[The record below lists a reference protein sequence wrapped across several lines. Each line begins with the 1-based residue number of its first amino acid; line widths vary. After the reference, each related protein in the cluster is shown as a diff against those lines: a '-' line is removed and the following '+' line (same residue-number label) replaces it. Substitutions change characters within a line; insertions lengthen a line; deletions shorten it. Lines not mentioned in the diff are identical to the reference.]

1 MYSGAGHKS
10 TPVFILTGVE
20 SGTEQLSS
28 GCNYLEGKQTWI
40 GQTTSSLSTTNCL
53 KNPFSG
59 GSLTKAHFLA
69 TSQSSELLCPLLQ
82 HTEPKLLHSRPKGLH
97 IRTKFSFVCRHPDIL
112 QQGSLASLELI
123 LTKRRRSKQTSSY
136 CVAREARNYSTVLCI
151 ILYSW
156 GKSRNQPP
164 LTESHSLGHIRNPS
178 TSMGFQWRK
187 CIETS
192 HTIKAE
198 DL

>member
-1 MYSGAGHKS
+1 M
-10 TPVFILTGVE
+10 
-20 SGTEQLSS
+20 QLP
-28 GCNYLEGKQTWI
+28 GREIDMNRANYLFI
-40 GQTTSSLSTTNCL
+40 VHNCL

-59 GSLTKAHFLA
+59 GSFTKAHFLA

-97 IRTKFSFVCRHPDIL
+97 IRTKFSFVCRHPDNIL

-151 ILYSW
+151 ILYS
-156 GKSRNQPP
+156 
-164 LTESHSLGHIRNPS
+164 
-178 TSMGFQWRK
+178 
-187 CIETS
+187 
-192 HTIKAE
+192 
-198 DL
+198 

>member
-1 MYSGAGHKS
+1 MQLPGRETDMNRANHL
-10 TPVFILTGVE
+10 FIVH
-20 SGTEQLSS
+20 
-28 GCNYLEGKQTWI
+28 NR
-40 GQTTSSLSTTNCL
+40 L